1 MKRNPFTP
9 WPPSDTDLS
18 WLAGLL
24 DGEGSFFKGK
34 NNGLARIEC
43 QMTDE
48 DTIAKA
54 ARLMG
59 VGYGKRKPLPGRK
72 TIYRLALTGPRAEIV
87 MRELTPLMGTRRQQQ
102 IRDALK
108 ER

>member
-1 MKRNPFTP
+1 M
-9 WPPSDTDLS
+9 S
-18 WLAGLL
+18 WLAALL

-34 NNGLARIEC
+34 KNGLVRIEC

-48 DTIAKA
+48 DLIARA

-59 VGYGKRKPLPGRK
+59 VGYGKRKPIPGRK
-72 TIYRLALTGPRAEIV
+72 AVYRLALAGPRAEIV
-87 MRELTPLMGTRRQQQ
+87 MRELAPLMGARRQQQ

-108 ER
+108 Q

>member
-9 WPPSDTDLS
+9 WPPSDTDLN
-18 WLAGLL
+18 WLAALL

-34 NNGLARIEC
+34 KNGVARIEC

-48 DTIAKA
+48 DIIAKA

-59 VGYGKRKPLPGRK
+59 VGYGKRKPIAGRK
-72 TIYRLALTGPRAEIV
+72 TVYRLALAGPRAEIV
-87 MRELTPLMGTRRQQQ
+87 MRELARLMGTRRQRQ
-102 IRDALK
+102 IRDSLK
-108 ER
+108 E